1 MALVASLKQ
10 WWKSRQGRPLQEL
23 LAVDFDDKEIR
34 VRVLADL
41 EAEWNQTFLWSDIT
55 RVCFKDGGILSSDIV
70 YVTLRDCEK
79 VAQVP
84 TEAKDGHKFFGELCE
99 RGLFPEEIWRKA
111 AGDTSGGMHCWP
123 PFEK

>member
-1 MALVASLKQ
+1 MTLLAELKQ

-34 VRVLADL
+34 VRVVAEL
-41 EAEWNQTFLWSDIT
+41 EASWNQTFLWSDIT
-55 RVCFKDGGILSSDIV
+55 RVCFKDGGMLSSDIV
-70 YVTLRDCEK
+70 YVTLRDRER

-84 TEAKDGHKFFGELCE
+84 TEAREGHKFFGALCE

-111 AGDTSGGMHCWP
+111 VGDTSGGMHCWP
-123 PFEK
+123 PFEN